1 MTTQEPEAKAGA
13 APKSGLRRWAGW
25 LVVPVGL
32 LLASQFWPS
41 WPRTHT
47 LVLDLGGNSAE
58 ISGLEVTWTLV
69 GEDSPRGGARRQF
82 TAGADGG
89 PKGAPR
95 RLSQPIY
102 GPSGAWE
109 IHLARERGG
118 RGDKT
123 TSQHR
128 VTLEGEETILFIK
141 D

>member
-1 MTTQEPEAKAGA
+1 MTTPSSAGVETA
-13 APKSGLRRWAGW
+13 QHTAPKSAFRRWAGW

-47 LVLDLGGNSAE
+47 LVLDLGGNDAGVT
-58 ISGLEVTWTLV
+58 GLEVSWTLV
-69 GEDSPRGGARRQF
+69 GEDAPRGGARRQF
-82 TAGADGG
+82 PG
-89 PKGAPR
+89 GAPR
-95 RLSQPIY
+95 RITQPIY

-109 IHLARERGG
+109 IHLAREHAKRA
-118 RGDKT
+118 DKT

-128 VTLEGEETILFIK
+128 VTLEGEETVLFIK